1 MGPSFCTGFRFMPT
15 MRSKV
20 AYAKKVATSGFYLEC
35 IDGYLACLYFGYDYR
50 IIVNTELEE
59 FKVIAYQD
67 TLHALDAAAVDV
79 PAGPL
84 QRDSKDTLCLA
95 CCAANFSQDPSL
107 AQNHYVPVLFK
118 EQVSPDIWFYLST
131 ELPICL
137 RNRIREQ
144 RRAAVLKDQCDEEDL
159 SRSCVCYLSLVLDE
173 AMICY
178 DVVFHLYKM
187 YPHQPIRCLVHQILS
202 NNVRPFI
209 LYRDLLANYVR
220 PFILYR

>member
-79 PAGPL
+79 PAG
-84 QRDSKDTLCLA
+84 
-95 CCAANFSQDPSL
+95 
-107 AQNHYVPVLFK
+107 QNHYVPVLFK

-159 SRSCVCYLSLVLDE
+159 SRSCVRYLSLVLDE
-173 AMICY
+173 VMICY

-187 YPHQPIRCLVHQILS
+187 YPHQPIRCLVHQIWS